1 MAGISD
7 APFRSL
13 AWRFGAGYAVAE
25 MVAAGEGLWDTAK
38 SRYRR
43 AVADGVSPRAVQ
55 IAGGDPETVADAAR
69 RHADDG
75 AEIIDINFGCPA
87 KKVCRKAA
95 GSQLLRD
102 PDLVEAIVRAAVAQ
116 VDVPVTVKMRSGWSP
131 ELRNGV
137 DVAARL
143 EQAGVAAV
151 TVHGRTRACA
161 FGGSAEHDTVAA
173 IKARVRIPVIAN
185 GDIDSAQRARAVMAA
200 TGVDGVMIGRAALGA
215 PWLPGVIAGAL
226 PSEPTNAERWKIM
239 AEHVA
244 LLHGFYGGDRGVRI
258 ARKHVQWY
266 LQRMGH
272 GTVMARGFTRLT
284 EAAAQL
290 DWLAGHAMQ
299 EAA

>member
-13 AWRFGAGYAVAE
+13 AWRFGAGYVVSE
-25 MVAAGEGLWDTAK
+25 MVAVNEDLWDTPK
-38 SRYRR
+38 SRFRR
-43 AVADGVSPRAVQ
+43 AVVEGISPQAVQ
-55 IAGGDPETVADAAR
+55 IAGGDPELVAEAAR
-69 RHADDG
+69 RHAQDG

-102 PDLVEAIVRAAVAQ
+102 PDLVESIARAAVAR
-116 VDVPVTVKMRSGWSP
+116 VDVPVTVKMRTGWSP
-131 ELRNGV
+131 ELLNGV
-137 DVAARL
+137 EVAARL
-143 EQAGVAAV
+143 EQAGVAAL
-151 TVHGRTRACA
+151 TIHGRTRACA

-173 IKARVRIPVIAN
+173 IKARVRIPVFAN
-185 GDIDSAQRARAVMAA
+185 GDIDSPQRARAVIAA

-215 PWLPGVIAGAL
+215 PWLPGMIAGGVPAQ
-226 PSEPTNAERWKIM
+226 PTLVERWRIM

-244 LLHGFYGGDRGVRI
+244 MLHDFYGDDRGVRI

-266 LQRMGH
+266 LQRMDQD
-272 GTVMARGFTRLT
+272 TAFARAFTRLT

-290 DWLAGHAMQ
+290 DWLASHALK